1 MWYVLKRLYHEA
13 HSTACERTPTPAPCT
28 VKKRLFRKRYPSRRP
43 CAPCCSRSRGRGCM
57 SARPRKSAAGSSGP
71 STCSAA
77 NEPRGQRTYLGYHM
91 LLASSCT
98 RPFIR
103 TRITT
108 CYLYRVEPG
117 RTVFHTICLLKLKCL
132 QRQSSSPIPSAQLYP
147 SRPLLEFTKADSDEH
162 AYTFG
167 EQVNCAFAR
176 RVFIES
182 SEPWPWGVS
191 HQAFGNAF
199 RSARVRLGAY
209 YVFVIRVQY
218 QIKNRRLI

>member
-43 CAPCCSRSRGRGCM
+43 CALCCSRSRGRGCM

-117 RTVFHTICLLKLKCL
+117 RTVFHTICLFEIKMFTMAIVFADPLCAAVPLKA
-132 QRQSSSPIPSAQLYP
+132 SA
-147 SRPLLEFTKADSDEH
+147 
-162 AYTFG
+162 G
-167 EQVNCAFAR
+167 
-176 RVFIES
+176 I
-182 SEPWPWGVS
+182 
-191 HQAFGNAF
+191 HQGRF
-199 RSARVRLGAY
+199 
-209 YVFVIRVQY
+209 
-218 QIKNRRLI
+218 